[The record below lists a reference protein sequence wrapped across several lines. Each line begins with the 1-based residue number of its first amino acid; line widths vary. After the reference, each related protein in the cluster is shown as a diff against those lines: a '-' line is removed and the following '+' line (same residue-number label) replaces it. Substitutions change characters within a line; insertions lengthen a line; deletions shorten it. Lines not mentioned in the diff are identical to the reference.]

1 MDCKH
6 HCVYCECAAFRK
18 KYFEKKIL
26 KKNEDAEGGGGGN
39 GGGGDGGGEGGGG
52 DGGGEGSGKGGG
64 KGGERPLSYTLSVR
78 SKVNFF
84 VVCEK
89 EKRWSAQR

>member
-1 MDCKH
+1 M
-6 HCVYCECAAFRK
+6 
-18 KYFEKKIL
+18 